1 MIAPSPTQ
9 EEAAAIIA
17 ALFGSLE
24 RPDRTDPAVAP
35 WRRAAREPDRTFDDL
50 RASLRGTR
58 VL

>member
-17 ALFGSLE
+17 VLFENME
-24 RPDRTDPAVAP
+24 RAERSEPTLAP
-35 WRRAAREPDRTFDDL
+35 WRRAAREPDRTFDEL